1 MAERSSPPPLNL
13 FREYISVFT
22 IPQKPSTGQL
32 CDARPNAGHG
42 LLHTLL
48 RELELECFT
57 GILESPVIVE
67 QRVRFRIFANCL
79 LKCVKYQ
86 LVVIAS
92 AYDVGDN
99 RPIIEIE
106 DGAQIELLND

>member
-1 MAERSSPPPLNL
+1 MAERSSPPLLNL
-13 FREYISVFT
+13 FRKYISAFI
-22 IPQKPSTGQL
+22 IPQKPSHWAIV
-32 CDARPNAGHG
+32 DAMPNAGHG

-57 GILESPVIVE
+57 GILESPVTVE
-67 QRVRFRIFANCL
+67 QRVCIRIFANCL

-99 RPIIEIE
+99 RLVIEIE
-106 DGAQIELLND
+106 DGAQIELFDD